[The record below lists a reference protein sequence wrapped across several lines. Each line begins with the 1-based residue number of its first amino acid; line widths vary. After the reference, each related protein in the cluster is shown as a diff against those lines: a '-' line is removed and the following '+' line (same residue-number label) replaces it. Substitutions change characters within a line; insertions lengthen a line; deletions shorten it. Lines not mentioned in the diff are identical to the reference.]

1 MGAVR
6 FADYFE
12 TSAFPAGQTT
22 AEAWVRAES
31 EAALNGAE
39 TIVAR
44 MTERP
49 MNPMPARLAVDEFVE
64 GHLHREVRGEID
76 AVLAAFADD
85 VIFNVVNA
93 PGGPMVGI
101 EAVRRGHEMWWSVA
115 RYERF
120 TSVRRLHS
128 EDLLADEGMWHG
140 RFVGA
145 LFGPARPDLTVRYR
159 VLHVLELR
167 ADRIV
172 RETVWHDLAAI
183 QRQLAGEE
191 RSS

>member
-1 MGAVR
+1 
-6 FADYFE
+6 
-12 TSAFPAGQTT
+12 
-22 AEAWVRAES
+22 
-31 EAALNGAE
+31 
-39 TIVAR
+39 
-44 MTERP
+44 
-49 MNPMPARLAVDEFVE
+49 MPARLAVDEFVDA
-64 GHLHREVRGEID
+64 HLQREVRGDID

-85 VIFNVVNA
+85 VIFDVVNA

-101 EAVRRGHEMWWSVA
+101 EAVRRGYETWRSVA
-115 RYERF
+115 RCERF
-120 TSVRRLHS
+120 TSIRRRHG
-128 EDLLADEGMWHG
+128 EDLVADEGMWHG

-167 ADRIV
+167 AGRIA

-183 QRQLAGEE
+183 QRQLAGAE